1 MNSIR
6 GIRHLHKVLVMFLVN
21 HMFVGTWFFE
31 TKRRLLNSLGYHIG
45 EETKVVG
52 PLFCTAQLIVG
63 ERCWIGK
70 NLHIHG
76 NGIVTIGDN
85 CDVAPEVVFI
95 TGGHEIG
102 AHDRRAGK
110 GISYSI
116 HIGNGTWVGARS
128 TILRDVTI
136 GAGCVIASCSCVV
149 KNVEDDLLVA
159 GSPARTI
166 RRLDQSILEENVDE

>member
-1 MNSIR
+1 MNRIR

-31 TKRRLLNSLGYHIG
+31 TKRKLLNSLGYHIG

-52 PLFCTAQLIVG
+52 PLFCTAQLTVG

-128 TILRDVTI
+128 TILRDITI

-159 GSPARTI
+159 GTPARTI
-166 RRLDQSILEENVDE
+166 RRLDQSILEKNVDG

>member
-1 MNSIR
+1 MSEHGFSRQNEN
-6 GIRHLHKVLVMFLVN
+6 FY
-21 HMFVGTWFFE
+21 
-31 TKRRLLNSLGYHIG
+31 SLGYHIG

-52 PLFCTAQLIVG
+52 PLFCTAQLTVG

-110 GISYSI
+110 GNSYSI

-159 GSPARTI
+159 GIPARTI